1 MPFTPPAAQAATQ
14 NSGWLHT
21 SGSKILKADN
31 SEYVIKATSWFG
43 METDI
48 CAPHGLWTMSMDAG
62 LDNIAGM
69 GFNTIRLPFSN
80 QCLTGAT
87 KDINYYQNPDLQGK
101 TPLQVMDI
109 FVAKSKA
116 KGLNVILD
124 RHRPDSGSQSELW
137 YTSQYTEARWISDW
151 KMLATRYKNEPT
163 VIGAD
168 LHNEPHGAAKWGSG
182 VTSNDWRAAAT
193 RAGNEVLAINPNWLV
208 IVEGVESFGDDW
220 TWWGGALQGVAKQP
234 VSLNVP
240 NRVVYSPHEYPA
252 SVYNQKWF
260 SDPTYPNNLP
270 AEWDKKWGYIAK
282 QNIAP
287 IFVGEFG
294 SKLETESDKQWMAKF
309 VDYMKTNKTSY
320 AYWSFNPN
328 SSDTGGLVKADWK
341 TRETAKLTALSPILS
356 PSSTLTPVP
365 TVTPTAPAVSPSP
378 TTSATPSP
386 TVSATPSPTTTPAPV
401 VTPTPTVA
409 PTAPVSTSAKVDVAW
424 RLQSSWNGGY
434 VANLDA
440 TAKSAV
446 GSWSVTW
453 ADPNVTKV
461 VNSWGIKCTVVP
473 KKTITCTGSDWTTKL
488 SAGQK
493 VSVGLQVDSAKPPV
507 SPVLTVQAS

>member
-1 MPFTPPAAQAATQ
+1 MPFTPPAAEAAPAQ

-21 SGSKILKADN
+21 SGSKILKSDN

-80 QCLTGAT
+80 QCLNGTT
-87 KDINYYQNPDLQGK
+87 KDVNFYQNPDLKGK
-101 TPLQVMDI
+101 TPVQVMDI

-116 KGLNVILD
+116 RGLNVILD
-124 RHRPDSGSQSELW
+124 RHRPDSSSQSELW
-137 YTSQYTEARWISDW
+137 YTSQYSEARWISDW
-151 KMLATRYKNEPT
+151 KMLAARYKNEPA

-193 RAGNEVLAINPNWLV
+193 RAGNEVLAVNPNWLI

-234 VSLNVP
+234 VSLNVA
-240 NRVVYSPHEYPA
+240 NRVVYSPHEYP
-252 SVYNQKWF
+252 STVYAQKWF
-260 SDPTYPNNLP
+260 NDPNYPNNLP
-270 AEWDKKWGYIAK
+270 AEWDRKWGYIAK

-294 SKLETESDKQWMAKF
+294 TKLETQSDKQWMTAF

-320 AYWSFNPN
+320 SYWSFNPN

-341 TRETAKLTALSPILS
+341 TRETAKLDALAPILGS
-356 PSSTLTPVP
+356 A
-365 TVTPTAPAVSPSP
+365 TVTPTPAP
-378 TTSATPSP
+378 TATPVP
-386 TVSATPSPTTTPAPV
+386 SATTTPAPTPTATV
-401 VTPTPTVA
+401 KPTPAPTATTPAPTPTPA
-409 PTAPVSTSAKVDVAW
+409 PTVPSTGSSKVTATW
-424 RLQSSWNGGY
+424 KLQSSWNGGY
-434 VANLDA
+434 VANITA
-440 TAKSAV
+440 TAKSVAN
-446 GSWSVTW
+446 SWSVTW
-453 ADPNVTKV
+453 SDPNVVKV
-461 VNSWGIKCTVVP
+461 VNSWGMKCTVVP

-488 SAGQK
+488 TAGQT
-493 VSVGLQVDSAKPPV
+493 VAVGLQVESAKPPV
-507 SPVLTVQAS
+507 NPVLTVKAS